1 MTTDPFWATI
11 FGRLTLEQLPILE
24 AIENPTISEV
34 IGAGAASVVIL
45 GGITVVALLTYF
57 RLWVPMWRDWLTSA
71 DHKKIGIMYIV
82 LALVMLARGVIEGA
96 LMRTQQAYGIDGGF
110 LSDTHF
116 AELFST
122 HGTIMIFF
130 VAMPFIAGVVNY
142 VMPLQIGARDVSFP
156 VMNQISLGL
165 TAAGAALIMVSL
177 VVGKFSTGGWQ
188 AYPPYTGSA
197 FNPGAGPDYWIW
209 SVGIAG
215 IGSTMSGINFAVT
228 IFKERAPGMTLFRMP
243 LFTWTIL
250 CTAIIMIFAMPPLTV
265 ATLTLALD
273 RYLDFHFYTNDLGGN
288 MMNYVNLFWLF
299 GHPEVYLLV
308 LPAYGIF
315 SEVIATFSGKRLFGY
330 FSLVYATM
338 VISVLSFT
346 VWLHHF
352 FTMGQSANVNVAFG
366 IASML
371 IAVPTGVKVYDWMAT
386 MYRGRIR
393 MTVPM
398 IYSVGFLMLFV
409 IGGLTGVMLANPTIS
424 FQVHNTLF
432 LVAHFHNVIIPGVLF
447 GLLAG
452 FNYWFP
458 KAFGFRLNEL
468 WGRIAAFLWIIGF
481 SVTFFPLYVLGLM
494 GMPRRSVSYE
504 DPAFVPFTL
513 IAFFGACII
522 LCALGALVMQLLISI
537 RDRDKTRV
545 PLGDPWNGRTLEWA
559 IPSPPPE
566 YNFAVIPRVESRDT
580 FAEEKAT
587 GTAYRIPAPHE
598 YEDVHLPR
606 NTAIGMVFCVGATL
620 LGFALTWHMWWLAIV
635 SILAIAGTFIARTFI
650 TNTTVTIPAD
660 VIAREHQG
668 WLADVA
674 ADRAVRRDEETEIT
688 NRGYAALELPEA
700 VR

>member
-1 MTTDPFWATI
+1 MTTDSFWASL
-11 FGRLTLEQLPILE
+11 FGRLTLDQLPILE
-24 AIENPTISEV
+24 AIENPTISEI
-34 IGAGAASVVIL
+34 IGAGAASVVVI
-45 GGITVVALLTYF
+45 GGVTVVTLLTYF

-130 VAMPFIAGVVNY
+130 VAMPFIAGVINY

-177 VVGKFSTGGWQ
+177 VIGKFSTGGWQ

-250 CTAIIMIFAMPPLTV
+250 CTAIIMVFAMPPLTV

-315 SEVIATFSGKRLFGY
+315 SEVISTFSGKRLFGY
-330 FSLVYATM
+330 LSLVYATM

-398 IYSVGFLMLFV
+398 IYAVGFLMLFV
-409 IGGLTGVMLANPTIS
+409 IGGLSGVLLANPTIS

-458 KAFGFRLNEL
+458 KAFGFRLDEF
-468 WGRIAAFLWIIGF
+468 WGRISAFLWIIGF

-504 DPAFVPFTL
+504 DPSFVPFTL
-513 IAFFGACII
+513 IAFFGALII
-522 LCALGALVMQLLISI
+522 LSALGTLVLQLLVSI
-537 RDRDKTRV
+537 RDRDKARV

-566 YNFAVIPRVESRDT
+566 YNFALIPRVGSRDC
-580 FAEEKAT
+580 FAEEKAA
-587 GTAYRIPAPHE
+587 GQAYRMPSLQD
-598 YEDVHLPR
+598 YEDIELPR
-606 NTAIGMVFCVGATL
+606 NTPIGMVFCVGATL
-620 LGFALTWHMWWLAIV
+620 LGFALTWHIWWLAIASLV
-635 SILAIAGTFIARTFI
+635 AMVVCFVGRSF
-650 TNTTVTIPAD
+650 NTDTTMTIPAAE
-660 VIAREHQG
+660 IAREHQG
-668 WLADVA
+668 WLAEVA

-688 NRGYAALELPEA
+688 NRGLAALELPEPA
-700 VR
+700 R

>member
-1 MTTDPFWATI
+1 MSSDTFWSDV
-11 FGRLTLEQLPILE
+11 FGRLTLQNLPILQ
-24 AIENPTISEV
+24 AIEDPTISELIASGAAMVVV
-34 IGAGAASVVIL
+34 IGAVVVV
-45 GGITVVALLTYF
+45 GGLTYF
-57 RLWVPMWRDWLTSA
+57 RLWRSLWFDWLTSA
-71 DHKKIGIMYIV
+71 DHKRIGIMYIV
-82 LALVMLARGVIEGA
+82 LSLVMMARGVIEGA
-96 LMRTQQAYGIDGGF
+96 LMRTQQAFGLSGGF
-110 LSDTHF
+110 LSDGHF

-130 VAMPFIAGVVNY
+130 VAMPFIAGIINY

-156 VMNQISLGL
+156 VMNQVSLGL

-215 IGSTMSGINFAVT
+215 IGSTLSGINFAVT

-243 LFTWTIL
+243 LFTWTVL

-315 SEVIATFSGKRLFGY
+315 SEVISTYSGKRLFGY
-330 FSLVYATM
+330 TSLVYATM

-352 FTMGQSANVNVAFG
+352 FTMGQSANVNIAFG

-386 MYRGRIR
+386 MYQGRIR
-393 MTVPM
+393 MVTPI
-398 IYSVGFLMLFV
+398 IYSTGFLILFV

-447 GLLAG
+447 GLLTG
-452 FNYWFP
+452 FYYWFP
-458 KAFGFRLNEL
+458 KAFGFRLNER
-468 WGRIAAFLWIIGF
+468 WGRITAFLWILGF
-481 SVTFFPLYVLGLM
+481 SFTFFPLYVLGLL
-494 GMPRRSVSYE
+494 GMPRRSVTYA
-504 DPAFVPFTL
+504 DPAFEPFTL
-513 IAFFGACII
+513 IALFGAT
-522 LCALGALVMQLLISI
+522 LVLSALASLVIQLYVSI
-537 RDRDKTRV
+537 RERDQARV
-545 PLGDPWNGRTLEWA
+545 PLGDPWNGRTLEWS

-566 YNFAVIPRVESRDT
+566 YNFAVVPEVSERDA
-580 FAEEKAT
+580 F
-587 GTAYRIPAPHE
+587 TAAKENGQAYPAAAL
-598 YEDVHLPR
+598 YEDIELPK
-606 NTAIGMVFCVGATL
+606 NTSIGMIFCVGCSA
-620 LGFALTWHMWWLAIV
+620 LGFALVWYMWWLVLLSLAV
-635 SILAIAGTFIARTFI
+635 MAIAFIGRTFSMD
-650 TNTTVTIPAD
+650 TTETIPASE
-660 VIAREHQG
+660 VEREHKA
-668 WLADVA
+668 WLAEIA
-674 ADRAVRRDEETEIT
+674 AANPITRDLETT
-688 NRGYAALELPEA
+688 PANQGLAALELPEA
-700 VR
+700 AR